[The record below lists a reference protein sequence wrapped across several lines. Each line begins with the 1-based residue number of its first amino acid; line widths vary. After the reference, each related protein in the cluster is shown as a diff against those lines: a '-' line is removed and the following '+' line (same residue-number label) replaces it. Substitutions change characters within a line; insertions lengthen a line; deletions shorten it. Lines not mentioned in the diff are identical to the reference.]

1 MTARGEDRGIWLA
14 PDWSGLA
21 IEAEDGSLIE
31 LGHEHGYGAWVSQG
45 MLDAVPD
52 HWLRLVATPAE
63 VIAATPGSETEW
75 GRRWM
80 GTGVIQEFGD
90 RREDAEDACY
100 PNTQLVRREV
110 GPWTEVQP

>member
-1 MTARGEDRGIWLA
+1 MTAAAESRGIWLA

-31 LGHEHGYGAWVSQG
+31 LGREHGYGAWVSQG

-63 VIAATPGSETEW
+63 VIAATPGCETEW
-75 GRRWM
+75 GRRWP
-80 GTGVIQEFGD
+80 GTGIVQEFGHS
-90 RREDAEDACY
+90 RQDAEDGAF
-100 PNTQLVRREV
+100 PGTELVCREV
-110 GPWTEVQP
+110 GPWTGVQP